1 MRIGMRFALVSAMTA
16 PATSTASS
24 SSPSSCARFTVPSSR
39 MQRSKGSCRSGFTLT
54 ELLVVIAIIAVVAT
68 LGFFVANRAR
78 LSALKVKEMSNVRNI
93 SQVIFVYNSD
103 NNILPGP
110 VNRGIRI
117 PGKVT
122 DKDRPNYLSTF
133 LIDRGYLG
141 EDDNMW
147 TTKAAN
153 ADDDEL
159 LTTYVLNSTVNSVP
173 TYFFGRIQGSGDK
186 PKAMTAIR
194 ANILLSLGGMVP
206 QDIHRIWMVA
216 TADDENYE
224 NSPLISQPSTTK
236 SAWGGRFYSFFDGRV
251 EFIQRRPKSIYPSSW
266 GGNHK

>member
-1 MRIGMRFALVSAMTA
+1 MRFAGLVRMISPAMFTA
-16 PATSTASS
+16 RSS
-24 SSPSSCARFTVPSSR
+24 SIRHGARPAAPLLRLKRSR
-39 MQRSKGSCRSGFTLT
+39 NLQCQGFTLT

-103 NNILPGP
+103 QNMLPGP

-117 PGKVT
+117 PGKVS
-122 DKDRPNYLSTF
+122 DKERPNYLSTF

-141 EDDNMW
+141 DDDNMW

-153 ADDDEL
+153 TDDDEL

-173 TYFFGRIQGSGDK
+173 TYFFGRIQGTGDK
-186 PKAMTAIR
+186 PKPLTAIR
-194 ANILLSLGGMVP
+194 ANILLSLGGTVP

-251 EFIQRRPKSIYPSSW
+251 EFIDRRPQSIYPSSW